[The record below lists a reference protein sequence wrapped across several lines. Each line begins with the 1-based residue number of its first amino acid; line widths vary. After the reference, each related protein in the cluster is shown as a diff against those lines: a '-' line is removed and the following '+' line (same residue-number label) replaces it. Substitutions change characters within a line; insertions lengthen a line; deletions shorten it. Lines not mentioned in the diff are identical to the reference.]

1 MIKHFKIDGVNLK
14 AGPYSWFVRDDEETD
29 KEYTLID
36 VLKYAHKSMT
46 YLEYSEVLKE
56 VQYKTKPC
64 STFTLFI
71 RNGRLYTFQHVY
83 ENGALKKAKLLDQYT
98 FESDDVQ
105 EIFKSLYS
113 VGQVNWSKGLTIT
126 TTKRHPVLG
135 INECIFRLIVAC
147 KLLDKQG
154 ISIYHNFEK
163 QFPNGKVRVLSE
175 PHESILEILKD
186 LNDIFYSAYGEKNK
200 GIQCA
205 YKKGLNI
212 VDNARPHSQNRYIF
226 KGDISNFFPSCK
238 RELVKKY
245 SRFIF
250 ENSIKGGELLE
261 YFLDKMLID
270 DGLCLGNP
278 ISATLANAIVAAPA
292 RYIYNVCKK
301 CGISFTQYSDDVTF
315 SSNRPIAKNWVVKLF
330 YTAYD
335 KYNLTSYFSLKPSK
349 LIAQVGQQR
358 HVTGIAFDQ
367 TRNNRP
373 TTKEKMYRFIR
384 VSIHKYAIG
393 EPTSEERLRKLRG
406 LVAYSIMVGTGDRI
420 LKYLNKFGEKV
431 KRTFL
436 SENLENKILTNDI
449 DIEEILDELDDL
461 EELEVAEEVVE

>member
-14 AGPYSWFVRDDEETD
+14 PGPYSWFIREEEETN

-36 VLKYAHKSMT
+36 VLKYAHKSTT

-56 VQYKTKPC
+56 VQYKTKPGT
-64 STFTLFI
+64 TFTLFI
-71 RNGRLYTFQHVY
+71 RNDRLYTFQNIY
-83 ENGALKKAKLLDQYT
+83 ENNELKKAKLLDEYT
-98 FESDDVQ
+98 FESEDVQ
-105 EIFKSLYS
+105 TIFKSLYS
-113 VGQVNWSKGLTIT
+113 VGQVNWSKGLSIT
-126 TTKRHPVLG
+126 TAKKHPVLG

-154 ISIYHNFEK
+154 IPIYNNFEK

-175 PHESILEILKD
+175 PHESILNTLKD
-186 LNDIFYSAYGEKNK
+186 LNEIFYSAYGEKNK

-212 VDNARPHSQNRYIF
+212 VDNARPHANNKYVF

-245 SRFIF
+245 SSFIF

-292 RYIYNVCKK
+292 RYLYNMCKK
-301 CGISFTQYSDDVTF
+301 CGVAFTQYSDDVTF
-315 SSNRPIAKNWVVKLF
+315 SSNRPIARNWVVKLF
-330 YTAYD
+330 YEAYD
-335 KYNLTSYFSLKPSK
+335 KYNLRSYFTLKPSK
-349 LIAQVGQQR
+349 LVLLAGQER
-358 HVTGIAFDQ
+358 NVTGIAFDQ
-367 TRNNRP
+367 TRGNRP
-373 TTKEKMYRFIR
+373 TTKGKMYRHLR
-384 VSIHKYAIG
+384 VSIHKYALG
-393 EPTSEERLRKLRG
+393 KHTSNDKIRKLRG
-406 LVAYSIMVGTGDRI
+406 IVAYSVMVGTGDRI
-420 LKYLNKFGEKV
+420 LRYLNKFGEKV

-436 SENLENKILTNDI
+436 SESLEQKILTHDTDDI
-449 DIEEILDELDDL
+449 
-461 EELEVAEEVVE
+461 EVAEEVIE